1 MSICANLNVGLLFPF
16 RNPPAWRKPFA
27 DFYTEQLAQTRYAED
42 LCYDEIWL
50 TEHHFAEDGYSPAV
64 LPIASAIAAITK
76 RIRIGT
82 YLVLLPLHNAVRV
95 AEDAATIDII
105 SNGRFDLGVGQGYA
119 PGEFAAYGVNR
130 KTRASRLEE
139 GIEVIRGAWTQ
150 DDFSYEG
157 RHYKVKNVRLMPRPI
172 QSPHPPIWIGAGAP
186 KAIERAGRMGCH
198 FMGLANP
205 AAQETYDD
213 ALRQAGRNPK
223 DFSAAQLHFTYVG
236 RTTDEAWAH
245 SQDHLHYMITWYTR
259 WLAEADDYLGT
270 DMPKLPEAAKL
281 RDSESMFPLLVG
293 SPEEVAAKLNH
304 SFTKV
309 RTTHLVLGMHLPG
322 LAPERS
328 RRSMELFAREVAPQ
342 LKPPA
347 MDRPT
352 AINRTCRHWI
362 APLESISGFL
372 LSF

>member
-1 MSICANLNVGLLFPF
+1 MSICPNLNVGLLFPF

-27 DFYTEQLAQTRYAED
+27 DFYADQLEQTRVAEQLG
-42 LCYDEIWL
+42 YDEIWL
-50 TEHHFAEDGYSPAV
+50 TEHHFAEDGYSPAI

-130 KTRASRLEE
+130 KTRAGRLEE
-139 GIEVIRGAWTQ
+139 GIEVIRGAWTK

-157 RHYKVKNVRLMPRPI
+157 KHYKVKNILLMPRPV
-172 QSPHPPIWIGAGAP
+172 QSPHPPLWIGAGAP
-186 KAIERAGRMGCH
+186 KAIERAGRMGCN

-205 AAQETYDD
+205 DAQKTYDD
-213 ALRQAGRNPK
+213 ALRKAGRNPK

-236 RTTDEAWAH
+236 RTTDEAWAQ

-259 WLAEADDYLGT
+259 WLAEANDFLGAGQ
-270 DMPKLPEAAKL
+270 PPQVPEASKL
-281 RDSESMFPLLVG
+281 RDSQSMFPLLVG
-293 SPEEVAAKLNH
+293 SPDEVASKLNH
-304 SFTKV
+304 SFGKV

-322 LAPERS
+322 IAPERS
-328 RRSMELFAREVAPQ
+328 RRSMEMFAREVAPQ

-347 MDRPT
+347 
-352 AINRTCRHWI
+352 A
-362 APLESISGFL
+362 G
-372 LSF
+372 

>member
-27 DFYTEQLAQTRYAED
+27 DFYADQLEQTRLAEQLG
-42 LCYDEIWL
+42 YDEIWL
-50 TEHHFAEDGYSPAV
+50 TEHHFAEDGYSPAI

-130 KTRASRLEE
+130 KTRAGRLEE
-139 GIEVIRGAWTQ
+139 GIEVMRGAWTK
-150 DDFSYEG
+150 DDFSFAG
-157 RHYKVKNVRLMPRPI
+157 KHYNVKNIRLMPRPV
-172 QSPHPPIWIGAGAP
+172 QSPHPPLWIGAGAP
-186 KAIERAGRMGCH
+186 KAIERAGRMGVN

-205 AAQETYDD
+205 EAQEIYDS
-213 ALRQAGRNPK
+213 ALRKAGRDPG

-245 SQDHLHYMITWYTR
+245 SQDHLHYMITWYMR
-259 WLAEADDYLGT
+259 WLGEANDYLGAGQ
-270 DMPKLPEAAKL
+270 PAQVPEPAKL
-281 RDSESMFPLLVG
+281 RDAQTMFPLLVG
-293 SPEEVAAKLNH
+293 SPDEVASKLNH
-304 SFTKV
+304 SFGKV

-322 LAPERS
+322 IAPERS

-342 LKPPA
+342 LKPSA
-347 MDRPT
+347 V
-352 AINRTCRHWI
+352 A
-362 APLESISGFL
+362 
-372 LSF
+372 